1 MRPLRVVLLYNLKKN
16 APHVPGEPADAAA
29 ELDSEETAHAL
40 QEAMEEGGHQ
50 VTPLEGDV
58 NLYPILQRMRQNVDI
73 AFNICEGHRGDS
85 RESQVPAILEMLGI
99 PYTGGKIL
107 AQALSLDKAMTKRVW
122 MSYGLPTAAF
132 QLFEHG
138 DEPLHPT
145 LSFPLFVKPV
155 HEGTAKGIDAHSVV
169 HNQAQLQAR
178 VKSVIK
184 AYQQP
189 ALVETYLPGREF
201 TVGLLGNALGRGEK
215 PLSQLYDERGFH
227 VFPVLE
233 IDISPLAKTEG
244 SIYTSHIKSDRP
256 LDINYLCPARLDP
269 ALEIELKRL
278 SVAAFLAINAL
289 DVSRVDLRLDAD
301 GKPRLIEINTLP
313 GINPTI
319 SDLCIVARA
328 EGMPYRQLVNDI
340 LALAA
345 RRSGLLDGAG
355 N

>member
-1 MRPLRVVLLYNLKKN
+1 MHPLRIALLYNLKKN
-16 APHVPGEPADAAA
+16 APHVPGEPVDAAA
-29 ELDSEETAHAL
+29 ELDSEETVQAL
-40 QEAMEEGGHQ
+40 QQAMEAGGHQ
-50 VTPLEGDV
+50 VTPLEGDA
-58 NLYPILQRMRQNVDI
+58 NLYPILQRMRLDVDI

-85 RESQVPAILEMLGI
+85 RESQVPAMLEMLGI

-132 QLFEHG
+132 QLFERG
-138 DEPLHPT
+138 DEPLHPA

-155 HEGTAKGIDAHSVV
+155 HEGTAKGINAKSVV
-169 HNQAQLQAR
+169 HNQAQMRAR

-184 AYQQP
+184 TYQQP

-201 TVGLLGNALGRGEK
+201 TVGLLGNALARGEK
-215 PLSQLYDERGFH
+215 PPSELYGKNGFH
-227 VFPVLE
+227 IFPVLE
-233 IDISPLAKTEG
+233 IDTSPLAKTEG
-244 SIYTSHIKSDRP
+244 SVYTNLIKSDRP
-256 LDINYLCPARLDP
+256 LDINYLCPAKID
-269 ALEIELKRL
+269 ADLEAELKRL

-289 DVSRVDLRLDAD
+289 DVSRVDLRLDAE
-301 GKPRLIEINTLP
+301 GKPHLMEINTLP

-319 SDLCIVARA
+319 SDLCIMARA
-328 EGMPYRQLVNDI
+328 EGMPYKQLVNEI

-345 RRSGLLDGAG
+345 RRSGVPHDAH